1 MEYRRRPSGIKRRP
15 GDLVPRGRLT
25 KIRILTG
32 IDERIVARDGVGE
45 SLRRHRQALIFHH
58 DFPRQLFERI
68 GGEEKTRLA
77 IDLRRRRLPLLAANG
92 ISVKDRPDRSA
103 AVMAVTDS
111 GKGRVDEIT
120 GIIFCV
126 FGVEVVVRLVRIDA
140 QIGVVAKIVGGFVV
154 EAPTQHVDEDYILP
168 VLDRK
173 PYGARLCEYRAAR
186 MPAHVDITILA
197 ADRARLGNP

>member
-1 MEYRRRPSGIKRRP
+1 MEHRRRPSGVKRRP
-15 GDLVPRGRLT
+15 DDFVAELRPA
-25 KIRILTG
+25 KICILAG
-32 IDERIVARDGVGE
+32 IDERIVTRDGVGE
-45 SLRRHRQALIFHH
+45 SLRRHRYALIFHR

-77 IDLRRRRLPLLAANG
+77 IDMWRRRLPMLAANG
-92 ISVKDRPDRSA
+92 LGVKDRPDRSA

-111 GKGRVDEIT
+111 GQGRVDEIA
-120 GIIFCV
+120 GMIFCV

-140 QIGVVAKIVGGFVV
+140 QIGAVSKVIRGLVV
-154 EAPTQHVDEDYILP
+154 EAPTQHVDQDYILP
-168 VLDRK
+168 VLDGK